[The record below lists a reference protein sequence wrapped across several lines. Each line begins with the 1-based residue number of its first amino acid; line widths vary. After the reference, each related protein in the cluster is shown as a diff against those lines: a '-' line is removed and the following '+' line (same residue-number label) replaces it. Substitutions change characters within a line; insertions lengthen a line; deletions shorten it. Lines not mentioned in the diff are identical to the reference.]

1 MWQRDPTVPL
11 NLKISRQIK
20 GVLQVTS
27 QSFRDLKVGSFI
39 NALDV
44 VMCAVERTMRS
55 GAEKSP
61 AQPCLVCCHAVPAF
75 TVRNCSRKK
84 LMSLELIFNSLKLTA
99 RPLNKGGWK
108 TIVPFW
114 VFGLFS
120 GISNGQGHGALW
132 VWFCKW
138 CAQALALLRDSRHMK
153 SEYKLTTRIYIIRYI
168 YIDNYTI
175 QIII

>member
-1 MWQRDPTVPL
+1 MPL

-84 LMSLELIFNSLKLTA
+84 LMSLELIKFPEANSSPTEQGWLEDDCSLLGF
-99 RPLNKGGWK
+99 RP
-108 TIVPFW
+108 IF
-114 VFGLFS
+114 
-120 GISNGQGHGALW
+120 
-132 VWFCKW
+132 
-138 CAQALALLRDSRHMK
+138 RDLEWPRSW
-153 SEYKLTTRIYIIRYI
+153 SSVSLVL
-168 YIDNYTI
+168 
-175 QIII
+175 

>member
-84 LMSLELIFNSLKLTA
+84 LMSLELIKFPEANSSPTEQ
-99 RPLNKGGWK
+99 GWLEDDRFS
-108 TIVPFW
+108 FW